1 MLQVVIIMQ
10 LEIVS
15 LSKVGGREVNEDACD
30 SVSLTAGMSCCIL
43 SDGLGGHYGG
53 EVASKLAVQH
63 VLDGFCET
71 PDCSAQ
77 AIETLLHIAD
87 DAIVQAQQQD
97 EKLKHMRAT
106 AVVLTVDTNCHQAY
120 WGHIGDSRL
129 YCFRQSRIVNQTRDH
144 SITQSMIDAGYLK
157 SEELRT
163 SPDRSKLYAALG
175 NNEQFEVDI
184 LSTAFSIQ
192 DGDVFLLCSDGLWEY
207 IEEREME
214 QMLSQSTSA
223 QEWLRA
229 LEEQVL
235 ARGHEGQDNYSAVI
249 VWCRE
254 SDETTQRYRGR

>member
-1 MLQVVIIMQ
+1 MQV
-10 LEIVS
+10 EIVS
-15 LSKVGGREVNEDACD
+15 LSKTGGREVNEDACD
-30 SVSLTAGMSCCIL
+30 SVSLTTGMCCCIL

-63 VLDGFCET
+63 VLDGFREK
-71 PDCSAQ
+71 PECSSQ
-77 AIETLLHIAD
+77 AIEALLHIAD
-87 DAIVQAQQQD
+87 DAIVQEQQHD

-106 AVVLTVDTNCHQAY
+106 AVVLTIDTNHHQAY

-129 YCFRQSRIVNQTRDH
+129 YSFRQGRIVKQTRDH
-144 SITQSMIDAGYLK
+144 SITQSMIDAGYLQ
-157 SEELRT
+157 SEELRA

-184 LSTAFSIQ
+184 LSNVFYVQ
-192 DGDVFLLCSDGLWEY
+192 EGDVFLLCSDGLWEY
-207 IEEREME
+207 IEEGEME

-223 QEWLRA
+223 QEWLRI

-235 ARGHEGQDNYSAVI
+235 ARGHEGQDNYSAMI

-254 SDETTQRYRGR
+254 SDETTKPYSMGL